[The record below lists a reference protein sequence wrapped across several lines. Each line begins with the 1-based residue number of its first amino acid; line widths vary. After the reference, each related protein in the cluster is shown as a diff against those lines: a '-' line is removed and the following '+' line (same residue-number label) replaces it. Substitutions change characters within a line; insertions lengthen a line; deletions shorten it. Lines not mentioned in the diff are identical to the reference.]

1 MADTINGGGAAALAL
16 VAQVE
21 RQAAGIVRSYD
32 DGNGLADSYA
42 AFRDFTERLDQFHVF
57 VALVEGKLGDVAAS
71 RRDAQAQTLMDIRW
85 RLMLLEIDAM
95 QGFMTRF
102 MASGKP
108 WPLGS
113 QKFLDRREARLDEII
128 AFQQD
133 TAAQYG
139 LVAPDTDQIAAVR
152 RQFTGQSGLSLPLDD
167 FSQPDFGK
175 TLSSFDAP
183 AVDAAPELPGAE
195 VAPASAQELPMQEFP
210 MQEFPIPPAVA
221 PPAIAKPERARLAAA
236 PPPGGGGR
244 SGLLKPKKRLAY
256 RVEGENVYLDGES
269 AGAVEDA
276 CKQAGIS
283 LDELAKRMGLG
294 RATLVLMLKG
304 ADAIERKPLNQ
315 LRSFVSQNGGL
326 V

>member
-1 MADTINGGGAAALAL
+1 MAETINGGGAAAMAL

-21 RQAAGIVRSYD
+21 RQAASIVRSYD
-32 DGNGLADSYA
+32 DGNGVADSYA

-57 VALVEGKLGDVAAS
+57 VALVEGKLGNIAAS
-71 RRDAQAQTLMDIRW
+71 RRDAQAQMLMDIRW
-85 RLMLLEIDAM
+85 RMMMLEIDAM

-102 MASGKP
+102 LASGKP

-133 TAAQYG
+133 GAAQYG
-139 LVAPDTDQIAAVR
+139 LVAPDEDQIASVR
-152 RQFTGQSGLSLPLDD
+152 GQFTGQSGLSLPLDD
-167 FSQPDFGK
+167 FSQPG
-175 TLSSFDAP
+175 LNERLPSF
-183 AVDAAPELPGAE
+183 DAAPEDEPAIDTAPEQTEAE
-195 VAPASAQELPMQEFP
+195 MPPAPVE
-210 MQEFPIPPAVA
+210 EFPIPPA
-221 PPAIAKPERARLAAA
+221 IKPEGNVKPESVRPAALPKA
-236 PPPGGGGR
+236 PPGGGGR
-244 SGLLKPKKRLAY
+244 SGMLKKKKRLAY

-283 LDELAKRMGLG
+283 MDELAKRMGLG
-294 RATLVLMLKG
+294 RSTLVLMLKG

-315 LRSFVSQNGGL
+315 LRVFVSQNGGL